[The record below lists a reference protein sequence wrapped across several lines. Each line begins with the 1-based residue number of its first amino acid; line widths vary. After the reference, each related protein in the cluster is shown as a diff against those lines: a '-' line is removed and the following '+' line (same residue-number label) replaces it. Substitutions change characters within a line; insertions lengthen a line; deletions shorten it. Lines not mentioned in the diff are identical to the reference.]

1 MKILGKSLEIALQL
15 HSSRVVKQEY
25 NVYAFLYDKNKLL
38 SIGIND
44 MTGEHAKVIK
54 LAKRFKVG
62 HFQKFPNLH
71 AEIDA
76 ISKILGKRHLTGRE
90 KLVIIRLR
98 RDGSTGLAKP
108 CQDCQQIL
116 EALNFKD
123 VWYST
128 STGWEKLGA
137 C

>member
-1 MKILGKSLEIALQL
+1 
-15 HSSRVVKQEY
+15 
-25 NVYAFLYDKNKLL
+25 
-38 SIGIND
+38 
-44 MTGEHAKVIK
+44 MTGEHSKVLK

-108 CQDCQQIL
+108 CRDCQTIL
-116 EALNFKD
+116 DALGITEI
-123 VWYST
+123 WYST
-128 STGWEKLGA
+128 IEGMKNVG
-137 C
+137 